1 MDQPDGFPVIHETVV
16 IMLADAVRRN
26 PDAVAISFDARDL
39 T

>member
-16 IMLADAVRRN
+16 QMLADAVARTAE
-26 PDAVAISFDARDL
+26 AVAINFDARDL